1 MQVNIKMRAVG
12 GSVGAV
18 LQIMVREG
26 SHGLERAIV
35 GVDLQNVGEV
45 GGYKPL
51 RRDPVD

>member
-1 MQVNIKMRAVG
+1 MQVHIEIRAVG
-12 GSVGAV
+12 GSVAAV
-18 LQIMVREG
+18 LQIMVRESSQG
-26 SHGLERAIV
+26 FKRAIL